1 MGKILAVA
9 FICLLLGLTVSGSLD
24 SVATA
29 VTSDVNHYPGLGQGN
44 NVPTMT
50 QLQDLDSPANTYRW
64 LNVADQAYSATY
76 QSSYD
81 YTQATVQVNYETSGL
96 VLQGTLNA
104 SNLKP
109 NFAYQLKLLGTPG
122 TTGANER
129 IGLAGRWWQEEWDGA
144 AWVNGQNLNNK
155 GSGSSPNPNDQ
166 TYYSRRDIADP
177 TSPTGKKYRYTGY
190 MLFDYFITDDSG
202 NASLSFKVDSSYHV
216 LFKTSQR
223 ARTSSDGP
231 LKTTTFDPYISPAY
245 DVDYGAST
253 VSIFGEWER
262 LPVGGVHLQSGDY
275 ACQIML
281 TEESFHGSCVNGS
294 CELAGNWAAAMGA
307 GIQFNISSPLTLTLA
322 INPSSGGSTSP
333 SVGNS
338 FYYTQNQVVTVRAIP
353 KTGYRFLSWTGEV
366 ANPSLATTTVTMDSN
381 KTVTANLQ
389 YTGSPTP
396 TPIPPAGTEEE
407 VPTEG
412 CFIATAAYGSYLDSH
427 VDTLRSFR
435 DQYLET
441 NPIGSAFVSLYY
453 KVSPPMAAFI
463 DEHPTLKPIVRAGLM
478 PAVAMSSVALNTTLA
493 EKAVILVAIALF
505 TAVLIMW
512 LRQRARRLERR

>member
-1 MGKILAVA
+1 MRRINAMGKILAVA

-29 VTSDVNHYPGLGQGN
+29 VTSDVNHYPVASQGN
-44 NVPTMT
+44 NVPASA
-50 QLQDLDSPANTYRW
+50 QLQKIDPGLTSPSSAYRW
-64 LNVADQAYSATY
+64 LNVADQAYSTAY

-81 YTQATVQVNYETSGL
+81 YTQATVQVNYETAGL

-109 NFAYQLKLLGTPG
+109 NFAYQLKLLGTPD
-122 TTGANER
+122 TADNER
-129 IGLAGRWWQEEWDGA
+129 IGLAGRWWQEEWDGTK
-144 AWVNGQNLNNK
+144 WTNGQNLNNK

-166 TYYSRRDIADP
+166 TYYSRRDIADL
-177 TSPTGKKYRYTGY
+177 TSPTDKKYRYTGY

-202 NASLSFKVDSSYHV
+202 SASLSFKVDSSYHV
-216 LFKTSQR
+216 LFKTSQQ

-231 LKTTTFDPYISPAY
+231 LKTTT
-245 DVDYGAST
+245 T

-307 GIQFNISSPLTLTLA
+307 PVQFNILSSYTLTMA
-322 INPSSGGSTSP
+322 VNPAGRGTTNP
-333 SVGNS
+333 PVGNHI
-338 FYYTQNQVVTVRAIP
+338 YNQNEVGNISATPNAS
-353 KTGYRFLSWTGEV
+353 YRFVSWTGEV
-366 ANPSLATTTVTMDSN
+366 ADPSLATTTVTMDMN

-389 YTGSPTP
+389 YTGSSTP
-396 TPIPPAGTEEE
+396 TPPASTQETGNTSK
-407 VPTEG
+407 

-427 VDTLRSFR
+427 VETLRNFR
-435 DQYLET
+435 DSYMLT
-441 NPIGSAFVSLYY
+441 NPVGRSLVSAYY
-453 KVSPPMAAFI
+453 RLSPPLAQFI
-463 DEHPTLKPIVRAGLM
+463 DDYPALKPIVRAGLM
-478 PAVAMSSVALNTTLA
+478 PAVAISSVALNTTLA
-493 EKAVILVAIALF
+493 EKAAILVAIALF
-505 TAVLIMW
+505 ATVLIMW
-512 LRQRARRLERR
+512 LRRRTRRLERR